1 MEPVSRGGPKALR
14 INKQVVRPIRRALI
28 TVSLFLAI
36 SLIMSLITVAQED
49 IPINKTVEVSNVT
62 IYYLKKGIVMAYGS
76 NGVLI
81 NGSIYIVTIYRSGN
95 YLLIYGATQNQEA
108 INASPVPKPRSAHPN
123 TIKETPVINSFY
135 KSREPTQLNPQQ
147 SPPIPASPGSSSF
160 IVVLGLLASLMASTI
175 AASMIIISEDRRR
188 CIDHE
193 MSRLVDWLGARRPSI
208 TPRELIN
215 EAPPWSIKEVSRVVD
230 MYEAFMYG
238 NAHIDCGE
246 FKKAVAEAMAWKPV
260 SMKQV
265 EVQ

>member
-1 MEPVSRGGPKALR
+1 VNRGGFKAAR
-14 INKQVVRPIRRALI
+14 INDNVVKPIRRALI
-28 TVSLFLAI
+28 AALLILVIFLI
-36 SLIMSLITVAQED
+36 ITSLIAVAQES
-49 IPINKTVEVSNVT
+49 ISINKTVEVSNVT

-81 NGSIYIVTIYRSGN
+81 NGSIYIVTVYRSGN
-95 YLLIYGATQNQEA
+95 YLLIYGVTQSQQA
-108 INASPVPKPRSAHPN
+108 INASPVPKPRSIHPN
-123 TIKETPVINSFY
+123 IVKETPVINSLY

-147 SPPIPASPGSSSF
+147 PSPAPASPGFFSMA
-160 IVVLGLLASLMASTI
+160 VLGLVTSLAASTI
-175 AASMIIISEDRRR
+175 TVSMIIISENKRK

-238 NAHIDCGE
+238 NEHIDCGE
-246 FKKAVAEAMAWKPV
+246 FKKAVAEAMMWKPV
-260 SMKQV
+260 SMKQA
-265 EVQ
+265 EAQ